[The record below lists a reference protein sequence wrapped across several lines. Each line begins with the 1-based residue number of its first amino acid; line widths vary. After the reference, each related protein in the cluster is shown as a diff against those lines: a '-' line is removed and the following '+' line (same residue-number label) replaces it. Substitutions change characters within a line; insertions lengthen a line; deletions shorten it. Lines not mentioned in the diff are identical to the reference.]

1 VWIELDIWDGENR
14 NVLKNHKLNSK
25 KALFIN
31 IFFVQSLKGLPG
43 ASANVPTT
51 SDYGIAAPLSTIP
64 GSENEFKQDQRPFA
78 RVMLILN
85 TVLSLLLAIP
95 DCNPTLAGC

>member
-1 VWIELDIWDGENR
+1 LDIRDGENQ

-25 KALFIN
+25 KKMFIN
-31 IFFVQSLKGLPG
+31 IFFLQSLKGLPG

-51 SDYGIAAPLSTIP
+51 SDYGTAAPLSTIP
-64 GSENEFKQDQRPFA
+64 GSENEFRQDQRPFA

-85 TVLSLLLAIP
+85 TVLCLLLAFP
-95 DCNPTLAGC
+95 NCNRALAGY